1 MNNANKASHIE
12 ASAQDTPVTEQESN
26 TFNEENLEQ
35 TLKTKFFLKASRRN
49 ADSSGTL
56 CADKTDYTTYSPLET
71 CLLCHSAKGHR
82 GTRRIKETQGIILN
96 RT

>member
-35 TLKTKFFLKASRRN
+35 TLKLKQNFSLKQA
-49 ADSSGTL
+49 
-56 CADKTDYTTYSPLET
+56 E
-71 CLLCHSAKGHR
+71 
-82 GTRRIKETQGIILN
+82 EM
-96 RT
+96 